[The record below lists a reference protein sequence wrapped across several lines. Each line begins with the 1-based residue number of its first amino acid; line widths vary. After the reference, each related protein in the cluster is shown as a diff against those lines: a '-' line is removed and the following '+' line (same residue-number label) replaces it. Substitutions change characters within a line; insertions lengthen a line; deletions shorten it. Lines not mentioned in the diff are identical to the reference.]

1 MDNIWNRIKKTA
13 KENNGLIKTSQI
25 EQIGISRPMIKKYKD
40 LGYLEQIRKGL
51 YILSDEIADEY
62 AIIQA
67 QSNNAIFSFGTALYL
82 WGMSDRTPH
91 IIDITLPQGSN
102 LSRLKKE
109 NPHIKFHYVQ
119 NDIYKIGIAETK
131 SPQGAVINLYDKERC
146 ICDIIRSKQKI
157 DMQLYTQA
165 IKEYFKECP
174 NYRKLLKYSKIF
186 GIEEKVRTY
195 MEVLR

>member
-1 MDNIWNRIKKTA
+1 MDNIWNRIEETA

-51 YILSDEIADEY
+51 YILTDEIADEY

-67 QSNNAIFSFGTALYL
+67 QSSNVIFSFGTALYL

-91 IIDITLPQGSN
+91 IIDVTLPQGSN

-109 NPHIKFHYVQ
+109 NPHIRFHYVQ
-119 NDIYKIGIAETK
+119 QDIYKIGIAETK
-131 SPQGAVINLYDKERC
+131 SPQGAVVKLYDRERC
-146 ICDIIRSKQKI
+146 ICDIIRSKQKM

-165 IKEYFKECP
+165 IKEYFKESP

>member
-1 MDNIWNRIKKTA
+1 MDNIWNRIEETA
-13 KENNGLIKTSQI
+13 KENNGLIRTSQI

-51 YILSDEIADEY
+51 YILRDEIADEY

-67 QSNNAIFSFGTALYL
+67 QSNNVIFSFGTALYL

-91 IIDITLPQGSN
+91 IIDVTLPQGSN
-102 LSRLKKE
+102 LSRLKKD
-109 NPHIKFHYVQ
+109 NPHIRFHYVQ
-119 NDIYKIGIAETK
+119 HDIYKIGIAETK
-131 SPQGAVINLYDKERC
+131 SPQGAVIKLYDRERC

-165 IKEYFKECP
+165 IKEYFKESP
-174 NYRKLLKYSKIF
+174 NYRKLLKYSKLF

>member
-1 MDNIWNRIKKTA
+1 MDNIWNRIEETA

-25 EQIGISRPMIKKYKD
+25 EQLGISRPMIKKYKD

-51 YILSDEIADEY
+51 YILTDEIADEY
-62 AIIQA
+62 AIVQA
-67 QSNNAIFSFGTALYL
+67 QSSNVIFSFGTALYL

-91 IIDITLPQGSN
+91 IIDVTLPQGSN

-109 NPHIKFHYVQ
+109 NPHIRFHYVQ
-119 NDIYKIGIAETK
+119 QDIYKIGIAETK
-131 SPQGAVINLYDKERC
+131 SPQGAVVKLYDRERC
-146 ICDIIRSKQKI
+146 ICDIIRSKQKM

-165 IKEYFKECP
+165 IKEYFKESP